1 MQEINTE
8 NIYKYLQ
15 PEKSGEFKK
24 SLLFA
29 KNRVVL
35 RNPCFLL
42 KIRRILEILAFCQ
55 KSGEF
60 TESLRLQ
67 KIRQIYRI
75 LAPTENQGDDRIL
88 VGVEIPA
95 PGKN

>member
-29 KNRVVL
+29 KNRVDL

-42 KIRRILEILAFCQ
+42 KI
-55 KSGEF
+55 GPD
-60 TESLRLQ
+60 LRNPCFLP
-67 KIRQIYRI
+67 KIRQINR
-75 LAPTENQGDDRIL
+75 
-88 VGVEIPA
+88 IPA
-95 PGKN
+95 LTKNQADLQNPCAYRKSGGQ

>member
-29 KNRVVL
+29 QNQVDL

-42 KIRRILEILAFCQ
+42 KL
-55 KSGEF
+55 G
-60 TESLRLQ
+60 
-67 KIRQIYRI
+67 KI
-75 LAPTENQGDDRIL
+75 
-88 VGVEIPA
+88 
-95 PGKN
+95 